1 MELSLDELT
10 FIDDS
15 IVHDQ
20 LAVAMIPSF
29 FVLAF
34 VLIL

>member
-1 MELSLDELT
+1 MKLSLDELA
-10 FIDDS
+10 FVNNS
-15 IVHDQ
+15 IIHGQ
-20 LAVAMIPSF
+20 LAVAMIPAF